1 MATIR
6 DVAEAAGVSTATVSN
21 VLNNKKKVNPETRER
36 VLAAVDALG
45 FRINAVAKSL
55 KNRKTNRIAI
65 VVTDLAGQFFQ
76 SVIRSVNAI
85 ADDNGYSLSIFNS
98 DRSVSKE
105 KDLLREIL
113 SAQYDGVLLDTVIS
127 TAQIPEYAEYL
138 RRLFLNSDDDK
149 FVPLTILERD
159 FSSFGF
165 DSVCVDIYEG
175 GQSAMRHLYDLG
187 CRRIAFLSPPP
198 NFDERIRAYYDS
210 LDQFGLKYDPRLE
223 EATLFSYFSGY
234 TAMQKIIGRQV
245 SFDGLFCGN
254 DEVAVGAYQAMK
266 ESGISIP
273 GDVRVIGFDNIFLDN
288 IMSPSL
294 SSINVPKSTMGRVA
308 AENLFKRIEDG
319 HQELPVKV
327 QLPTQLV
334 IRKSTEPNAILS
346 NDWIRR
352 I

>member
-6 DVAEAAGVSTATVSN
+6 DVAEAAHVSTATVSN

-55 KNRKTNRIAI
+55 KNRKTNRIAV

-76 SVIRSVNAI
+76 SVIRAVNAV

-98 DRSVSKE
+98 DRSVTKE
-105 KDLLREIL
+105 KNLLREVL

-138 RRLFLNSDDDK
+138 RRLFLNDDEK

-159 FSSFGF
+159 FSPYGF
-165 DSVCVDIYEG
+165 DSVCVNIYEG
-175 GQSAMRHLYDLG
+175 GLNAMQHLYDQG
-187 CRRIAFLSPPP
+187 CRRIAFLAPPP
-198 NFDERIRAYYDS
+198 SFDERIRAYYDS
-210 LDQFGLKYDPRLE
+210 LDRFGLKYDPKLE
-223 EATLFSYFSGY
+223 ESTLFSYFSGY
-234 TAMQKIIGRQV
+234 TAMKKILDSGV
-245 SFDGLFCGN
+245 PFDGLFSGN
-254 DEVAVGAYQAMK
+254 DELAVGAYQAMQ
-266 ESGISIP
+266 EAGISIP
-273 GDVRVIGFDNIFLDN
+273 QDVRVIGFDNIFLAN
-288 IMSPSL
+288 ILSPSL
-294 SSINVPKSTMGRVA
+294 SSINVPKSTMGRLA
-308 AENLFKRIEDG
+308 AENLFRRIEEG
-319 HQELPVKV
+319 HQELPVKI

-334 IRKSTEPNAILS
+334 IRTSTDPDAVIS